1 MSTIPSASTAPPPA
15 AAAKTAADTM
25 SAANAARASAAQSV
39 ISGSTGNSSLDVT
52 ALVTSLVNAKVAG
65 QTGSLSAQQ
74 TKDNTRLSAIGAL
87 QAALSALQ
95 AGGAPACPRTAPG
108 PDPATPRRTRPART
122 APR

>member
-1 MSTIPSASTAPPPA
+1 MSTIPGASSASIPA

-95 AGGAPACPRTAPG
+95 AGVAPRFHATGPG
-108 PDPATPRRTRPART
+108 PVSASAAGPGLT
-122 APR
+122 